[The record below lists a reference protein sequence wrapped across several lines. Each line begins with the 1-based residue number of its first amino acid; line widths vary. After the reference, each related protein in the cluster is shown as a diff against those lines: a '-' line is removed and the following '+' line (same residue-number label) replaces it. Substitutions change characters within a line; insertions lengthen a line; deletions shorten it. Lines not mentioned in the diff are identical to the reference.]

1 MLARVHVAA
10 ARPGVGSRPRTCLP
24 IPRYSVVKYIVCL
37 ARTSLPLQ
45 KRLVAMSSSLK
56 ARFTSPDRRP
66 VYEAA
71 AASLSI
77 SIDRE
82 DVISSALRNLGESCA
97 SSTSFEDFGARNT
110 PHLEADSPLIW
121 ICFDRAPC
129 RPCAHQRA
137 AATRLRHQL
146 QVEGLQRGRQR
157 LWRLE
162 TVLCKH
168 LCMYSW
174 STCIIALIAE
184 LCSHC

>member
-1 MLARVHVAA
+1 
-10 ARPGVGSRPRTCLP
+10 
-24 IPRYSVVKYIVCL
+24 VVKYIVSL
-37 ARTSLPLQ
+37 ARTSIPLQ

-71 AASLSI
+71 TASLSI
-77 SIDRE
+77 SINRE

-97 SSTSFEDFGARNT
+97 SFSSFEDFGARNT
-110 PHLEADSPLIW
+110 PHLEADSLLIW
-121 ICFDRAPC
+121 ICFDRASC